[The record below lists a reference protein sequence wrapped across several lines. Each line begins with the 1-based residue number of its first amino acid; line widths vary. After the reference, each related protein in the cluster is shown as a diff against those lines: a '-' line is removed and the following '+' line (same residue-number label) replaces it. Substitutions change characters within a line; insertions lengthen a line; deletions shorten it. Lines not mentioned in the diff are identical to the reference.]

1 MERQELLD
9 KMLNILG
16 DVRNDRLEI
25 QKLESEKETQ
35 LQILNTEIAKIE
47 VDVFC
52 DETLK
57 NKDARESVI
66 TRRKQE
72 NSIYTQAISKVR
84 ELDSQ
89 INKIKIDVEYLD
101 NLWKTYRVVYGE
113 YKW

>member
-9 KMLNILG
+9 KMTNTLG

-72 NSIYTQAISKVR
+72 SDIYIQAISKVR
-84 ELDSQ
+84 DIEAQ
-89 INKIKIDVEYLD
+89 INKIKIDTEYLD
-101 NLWKTYRVVYGE
+101 NMWKTYRVVYGE